1 MPTDYDKEFGRYV
14 ERFERLVG
22 SIDIG
27 QYGRYKGRLV
37 RRLSEGQ
44 FRDKVEEYMGLG
56 RRFTEMVSSRGT
68 IEGDEDILGDGIA
81 FAGVSRYPARVKCAL
96 LGWLAFKAA
105 LAEAGAGTAR
115 DVEEK

>member
-56 RRFTEMVSSRGT
+56 RRFTEMVSSGDT
-68 IEGDEDILGDGIA
+68 IDD
-81 FAGVSRYPARVKCAL
+81 
-96 LGWLAFKAA
+96 A
-105 LAEAGAGTAR
+105 LAVELRAVEIDLVLEKSLFLPLPGVQTA
-115 DVEEK
+115 